1 MNLEIKNKIVDLI
14 DSKILLDESL
24 KKHTTFGVGGT
35 SSIFAYPKDKQ
46 DLVKLLEYTSKENIK
61 IFFIGS
67 GSNLLISDNGFD
79 GVIISLKKSF
89 KNFEINDSLEANI
102 GTGVMLG
109 HMVRELTKKSVKGL
123 ESLVGVP
130 GTLGGALIM
139 NAGAYGSEISN
150 YLISIKVLDLDG
162 NEKIYKKEDINFS
175 YRFSSIAKTDI
186 VIEAKFKFKKGNLSN
201 IIKNRS
207 SASQK
212 RRNNQPLQFRSA
224 GSIFKNPKSDMAA
237 GYLIDKSNL
246 KGTRIG
252 DAEISTKH
260 ANFIINHG
268 KASSNDILKLIKII
282 KNTVKQNFNIN
293 LELEVNLLGFNDN
306 ELEGVAW
313 NLII

>member
-24 KKHTTFGVGGT
+24 KKHTTFGVGGS

-89 KNFEINDSLEANI
+89 KNFEINNSLEANI

-175 YRFSSIAKTDI
+175 YRFSSISKTDI

-306 ELEGVAW
+306 ELEGVA
-313 NLII
+313 

>member
-1 MNLEIKNKIVDLI
+1 M
-14 DSKILLDESL
+14 
-24 KKHTTFGVGGT
+24 
-35 SSIFAYPKDKQ
+35 
-46 DLVKLLEYTSKENIK
+46 
-61 IFFIGS
+61 
-67 GSNLLISDNGFD
+67 
-79 GVIISLKKSF
+79 
-89 KNFEINDSLEANI
+89 
-102 GTGVMLG
+102 
-109 HMVRELTKKSVKGL
+109 
-123 ESLVGVP
+123 
-130 GTLGGALIM
+130 
-139 NAGAYGSEISN
+139 
-150 YLISIKVLDLDG
+150 
-162 NEKIYKKEDINFS
+162 YKKEDINFS
-175 YRFSSIAKTDI
+175 YRFSSISKTDI

-306 ELEGVAW
+306 ELKGVA
-313 NLII
+313 

>member
-109 HMVRELTKKSVKGL
+109 YMVRELTKKSVKGL

-306 ELEGVAW
+306 ELEGVA
-313 NLII
+313 

>member
-1 MNLEIKNKIVDLI
+1 VFDGGLSFPKKWPKVSKKELSKFKNMNYQQIAFHISKKFIENEINDKD
-14 DSKILLDESL
+14 L
-24 KKHTTFGVGGT
+24 KK
-35 SSIFAYPKDKQ
+35 
-46 DLVKLLEYTSKENIK
+46 
-61 IFFIGS
+61 
-67 GSNLLISDNGFD
+67 
-79 GVIISLKKSF
+79 IIKKSF
-89 KNFEINDSLEANI
+89 KNFEINDSLEVNI

-175 YRFSSIAKTDI
+175 YRFASIAKTDI
-186 VIEAKFKFKKGNLSN
+186 VIEAQFKFKKGNLSN

-306 ELEGVAW
+306 ELEGVA
-313 NLII
+313 

>member
-89 KNFEINDSLEANI
+89 KNFEINNSLEANI

-175 YRFSSIAKTDI
+175 YRFSSISKTDI

-306 ELEGVAW
+306 ELEGVA
-313 NLII
+313 

>member
-1 MNLEIKNKIVDLI
+1 MTIKY
-14 DSKILLDESL
+14 L
-24 KKHTTFGVGGT
+24 KKAIKTPSTDEQKTREIVQNILNDIEKRGEK
-35 SSIFAYPKDKQ
+35 SI
-46 DLVKLLEYTSKENIK
+46 
-61 IFFIGS
+61 
-67 GSNLLISDNGFD
+67 
-79 GVIISLKKSF
+79 
-89 KNFEINDSLEANI
+89 
-102 GTGVMLG
+102 
-109 HMVRELTKKSVKGL
+109 RELTKKSVKGL

-224 GSIFKNPKSDMAA
+224 GSIFKNPKSVLAFV
-237 GYLIDKSNL
+237 SNSNPAPSSL
-246 KGTRIG
+246 LNLPLPSITGVVKGSPLVPVT
-252 DAEISTKH
+252 
-260 ANFIINHG
+260 
-268 KASSNDILKLIKII
+268 
-282 KNTVKQNFNIN
+282 
-293 LELEVNLLGFNDN
+293 
-306 ELEGVAW
+306 GV
-313 NLII
+313 

>member
-186 VIEAKFKFKKGNLSN
+186 VIEAKFQFKKGNLSN

-306 ELEGVAW
+306 ELEGVA
-313 NLII
+313 

>member
-79 GVIISLKKSF
+79 GVVISLKKSF
-89 KNFEINDSLEANI
+89 KNFEINDSLEVNI

-207 SASQK
+207 FASQK

-282 KNTVKQNFNIN
+282 INTVKQNFNIN

-306 ELEGVAW
+306 ELEGVA
-313 NLII
+313 